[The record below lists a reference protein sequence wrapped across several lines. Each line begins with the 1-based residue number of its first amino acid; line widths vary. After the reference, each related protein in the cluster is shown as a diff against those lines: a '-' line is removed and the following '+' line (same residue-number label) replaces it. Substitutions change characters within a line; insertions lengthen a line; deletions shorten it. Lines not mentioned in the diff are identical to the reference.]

1 MKDNFLILMS
11 EIVRPK
17 WTFHAKG
24 LWYSPPG
31 EVRPMLTLVG
41 SPNFGYRL
49 GTPNHL
55 CTIIVYIVR
64 SVERDLETQIVVVTS
79 NDGLRDRLQQER
91 DALFKYGTPVTAQV
105 QKATLCAF
113 YLNLTSD
120 LGRTRAGCT
129 LVGRQGSWDC
139 QELFLVYIYL
149 SVIDYS

>member
-1 MKDNFLILMS
+1 MPRGFGILPL
-11 EIVRPK
+11 EK
-17 WTFHAKG
+17 CDQC
-24 LWYSPPG
+24 SPWWAAPILATG
-31 EVRPMLTLVG
+31 WEP
-41 SPNFGYRL
+41 
-49 GTPNHL
+49 PNHL
-55 CTIIVYIVR
+55 CTTIVCIVR

-120 LGRTRAGCT
+120 LGRTREGCT